1 MLKRFSPNP
10 EPLDDL
16 KYTKP
21 LTIEQLENDLV
32 FRLDRSQLKVSSDAE
47 LKELF
52 RDELTSLARTKN
64 MSVDEFYDYLA
75 ESYPYNDEKSC
86 WGSFPNELLER
97 WANKDAKIIQ
107 SKNR

>member
-1 MLKRFSPNP
+1 M
-10 EPLDDL
+10 
-16 KYTKP
+16 
-21 LTIEQLENDLV
+21 

-75 ESYPYNDEKSC
+75 KNYPYSDEKSC

>member
-32 FRLDRSQLKVSSDAE
+32 FRLDRSQLKINSDAE
-47 LKELF
+47 LKDLF
-52 RDELTSLARTKN
+52 KDELMSLAQTKN
-64 MSVDEFYDYLA
+64 MSVDELYNYLA
-75 ESYPYNDEKSC
+75 EKYPYSDDKSC
-86 WGSFPNELLER
+86 WDGFPDELLER
-97 WANKDAKIIQ
+97 WAKQ
-107 SKNR
+107 SC

>member
-1 MLKRFSPNP
+1 MIVIIKRFSPNS

-32 FRLDRSQLKVSSDAE
+32 FRLDRSQLKVNSDAE

-52 RDELTSLARTKN
+52 KDELTSLAKTKN
-64 MSVDEFYDYLA
+64 MSVDELYGYLV
-75 ESYPYNDEKSC
+75 ENYPYSDDKSC
-86 WGSFPNELLER
+86 WGGFPNELLEK
-97 WANKDAKIIQ
+97 WAKK
-107 SKNR
+107 K

>member
-32 FRLDRSQLKVSSDAE
+32 FRLDRSQLKVNSDAE

-52 RDELTSLARTKN
+52 KDELASLAKTKN
-64 MSVDEFYDYLA
+64 MSVDELYNYLV
-75 ESYPYNDEKSC
+75 ENYPYSDDKSC
-86 WGSFPNELLER
+86 WGRLPNELLEK
-97 WANKDAKIIQ
+97 WARKK
-107 SKNR
+107 